1 MDIQLIPL
9 RAAVCSERSTTLDV
23 LVRIT
28 PPAPEKTIE
37 RPQLN
42 LGLVIDRSGSMGG
55 KKIEYARQAASYAIE
70 QLLPSD
76 RVSITIY
83 DYQIETLVPSTLANH
98 KSHLLQQIRSE

>member
-42 LGLVIDRSGSMGG
+42 LGLVIDRSGSMQGQ
-55 KKIEYARQAASYAIE
+55 KIEYAQQAASYAVE

-83 DYQIETLVPSTLANH
+83 DNRCRNLSP
-98 KSHLLQQIRSE
+98 

>member
-42 LGLVIDRSGSMGG
+42 LGLVIDRSGSM
-55 KKIEYARQAASYAIE
+55 QAAK
-70 QLLPSD
+70 
-76 RVSITIY
+76 
-83 DYQIETLVPSTLANH
+83 H
-98 KSHLLQQIRSE
+98 